1 MHLPGGGLVTVS
13 DLIRELRDLPGDL
26 DVMADDFENGRYGV
40 TGAEV
45 DDYYGTLPRHV
56 VIK

>member
-1 MHLPGGGLVTVS
+1 MTVS
-13 DLIRELRDLPGDL
+13 DLIRELSDLPGDL
-26 DVMADDFENGRYGV
+26 DVMADDFENGRYKV